1 VLANESRRQATNR
14 ASDALLT
21 GRGSSCRKMPTVSD
35 CVQPGRKRSILAALL
50 SSFLYQITALLC
62 LLHWRSTSPWR
73 DLDFFSGGFFVL
85 NAFLLLHRL
94 RFSRSVFDS
103 REKLR
108 EASGLNYDPATIRLG
123 TMLAIADLSVFL
135 DYAHWHLMPAL
146 RQPARQIAG
155 LVLYACAVAGL
166 MWTDKYLV
174 RHFQGD
180 LSNRTLMTAG
190 PFGIARHPR
199 YASLLLAKLGFTL
212 LFASVLAWISLVIS
226 ILMVRHRIRLEETH
240 LREVFGP
247 GYGSYSERTARLLP
261 GIY

>member
-1 VLANESRRQATNR
+1 
-14 ASDALLT
+14 
-21 GRGSSCRKMPTVSD
+21 MPSVSD
-35 CVQPGRKRSILAALL
+35 CVQPGRKRSIRAGLL
-50 SSFLYQITALLC
+50 SSLVYQVLALLF
-62 LLHWRSTSPWR
+62 LRHWRSAAPWR

-85 NAFLLLHRL
+85 NALLLLHRL
-94 RFSRSVFDS
+94 RFSRSVFES

-123 TMLAIADLSVFL
+123 TILAIADLSVYL
-135 DYAHWHLMPAL
+135 DYSHWHLMPSL
-146 RQPARQIAG
+146 RQSALQIAG

-174 RHFQGD
+174 RHFQVD
-180 LSNRTLMTAG
+180 LNKRPLMTAG
-190 PFGIARHPR
+190 PFGIVRHPR

-226 ILMVRHRIRLEETH
+226 ILMIRRRIRLEETH

-247 GYGSYSERTARLLP
+247 GYGSYSERTARL
-261 GIY
+261 

>member
-1 VLANESRRQATNR
+1 MLS
-14 ASDALLT
+14 
-21 GRGSSCRKMPTVSD
+21 VSD
-35 CVQPGRKRSILAALL
+35 CLQPRHKRSTRAGLL
-50 SSFLYQITALLC
+50 SSFVYQVIALLF
-62 LLHWRSTSPWR
+62 LRHWRSAAPWR
-73 DLDFFSGGFFVL
+73 DLDLFSGGFFAL
-85 NAFLLLHRL
+85 NALLLLHRL
-94 RFSRSVFDS
+94 RFSRSVFES

-146 RQPARQIAG
+146 RQQALQVAG

-166 MWTDKYLV
+166 MWTDNYLV

-180 LSNRTLMTAG
+180 LSNRPLMTAG
-190 PFGIARHPR
+190 PFGIVRHPR

-212 LFASVLAWISLVIS
+212 LFASVLAWISLVAS
-226 ILMVRHRIRLEETH
+226 ILMVRRRIRLEETH

-261 GIY
+261 RIY